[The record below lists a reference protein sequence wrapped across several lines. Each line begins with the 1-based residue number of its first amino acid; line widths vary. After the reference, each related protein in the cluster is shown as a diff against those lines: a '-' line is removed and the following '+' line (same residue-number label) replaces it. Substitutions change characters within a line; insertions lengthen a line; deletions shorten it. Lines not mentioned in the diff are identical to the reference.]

1 VRVLLLSAAI
11 VVADQATKLW
21 VKGGSLFGCS
31 WAGIPPGD
39 HVPLLG
45 DLLRLTYVENPGMAF
60 GIDVGGKLLLSLFSL
75 LATIAIAWYLHR
87 IRTEPL
93 PFRLALAMILGG
105 AAGNLIDRAFYGVWF
120 QGENLFYGRVID
132 FVDFDFPDISFFDY
146 HLTRWPVFNVADAAV
161 TVGVVLLLF
170 FYRAPA
176 AESSGPTPGAE

>member
-21 VKGGSLFGCS
+21 VKGGSLFGCAWS
-31 WAGIPPGD
+31 GVPPGD

-75 LATIAIAWYLHR
+75 LATIAIAWYLDR
-87 IRTEPL
+87 VRTERL
-93 PFRLALAMILGG
+93 SLRLALAMILGG
-105 AAGNLIDRAFYGVWF
+105 AAGNLIDRAFYGIWF
-120 QGENLFYGRVID
+120 QGEKLFYGRVID
-132 FVDFDFPDISFFDY
+132 FVDIDFPDISLFDY

-161 TVGVVLLLF
+161 TLGVIILLLV
-170 FYRAPA
+170 YRAPA
-176 AESSGPTPGAE
+176 TERSHPAPEAE